1 MPDRIH
7 AAKPDF
13 RLTAKVA
20 VSPRG
25 TLPVLRLADAFRV
38 DPLARRPRI

>member
-1 MPDRIH
+1 MPDRTP
-7 AAKPDF
+7 APKPAF
-13 RLTAKVA
+13 RVTPKLA

-25 TLPVLRLADAFRV
+25 SVSAARLIDALRV

>member
-1 MPDRIH
+1 MPDRTP
-7 AAKPDF
+7 APKPDF
-13 RLTAKVA
+13 RVTAKLA

-25 TLPVLRLADAFRV
+25 SISAARLYDAFRI

>member
-1 MPDRIH
+1 MPDRTP
-7 AAKPDF
+7 AF
-13 RLTAKVA
+13 RVTAKLA

-25 TLPVLRLADAFRV
+25 SISAARLLDAFRI